1 MTPDVGAQ
9 MRKGVVEYCVLGLLA
24 RGPMYGWE
32 LSERL
37 IAEGLIA
44 SIGTL
49 YPLLSRLR
57 QSGWVRTFERPSAS
71 GPVRRYYELT
81 DRGVQQ
87 LAQFRA
93 SWTPFARSVAELI
106 AHVPPMAR
114 TIAEGEA

>member
-32 LSERL
+32 LAERL
-37 IAEGLIA
+37 SDEGLIA

-57 QSGWVRTFERPSAS
+57 QSDWVQTFERPSDA

-81 DRGVQQ
+81 EHGVQQ
-87 LAQFRA
+87 LARFRA
-93 SWTPFARSVAELI
+93 SWTPFARSVAHL
-106 AHVPPMAR
+106 
-114 TIAEGEA
+114 IAEGEA

>member
-1 MTPDVGAQ
+1 

-57 QSGWVRTFERPSAS
+57 QSGWVRTFERPSHS

-81 DRGVQQ
+81 EDGVQQ
-87 LAQFRA
+87 LAQFRL
-93 SWTPFARSVAELI
+93 SWTPFARSVTSLI
-106 AHVPPMAR
+106 AEVPPEPRAN
-114 TIAEGEA
+114 AEGQA

>member
-32 LSERL
+32 LAERL
-37 IAEGLIA
+37 SAEGLIA

-57 QSGWVRTFERPSAS
+57 QSGWVRTFEQPSAT

-81 DRGVQQ
+81 VGGRTQLDR
-87 LAQFRA
+87 FRT
-93 SWTPFARSVAELI
+93 SWAPFARSVAAL
-106 AHVPPMAR
+106 
-114 TIAEGEA
+114 TAEGEA

>member
-37 IAEGLIA
+37 SAEGLIA

-57 QSGWVRTFERPSAS
+57 QSGWVHTFERPSAS
-71 GPVRRYYELT
+71 GPVRRYYQLT
-81 DRGVQQ
+81 ESGAQQ
-87 LAQFRA
+87 LAQFRS
-93 SWTPFARSVAELI
+93 SWTPFARSVAGL
-106 AHVPPMAR
+106 
-114 TIAEGEA
+114 IAEGNA

>member
-1 MTPDVGAQ
+1 MTADVGAQ

-32 LSERL
+32 LAERL
-37 IAEGLIA
+37 SVEGLIA

-57 QSGWVRTFERPSAS
+57 QSGWVCTFERPSGT

-81 DRGVQQ
+81 DDGRDQ
-87 LAQFRA
+87 LARFRS
-93 SWTPFARSVAELI
+93 SWTPFARVVADLI
-106 AHVPPMAR
+106 AAGLPA
-114 TIAEGEA
+114 TWAIAEGEA